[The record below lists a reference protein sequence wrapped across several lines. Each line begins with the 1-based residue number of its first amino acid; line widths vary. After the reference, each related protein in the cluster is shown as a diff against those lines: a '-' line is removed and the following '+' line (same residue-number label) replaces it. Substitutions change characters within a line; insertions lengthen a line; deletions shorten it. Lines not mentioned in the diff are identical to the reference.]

1 MMRNCFPSSTKF
13 STDQITERFFQKSHE
28 VNLVTLALLLPL
40 RGSMRPWQVI
50 EPDRSPAASL
60 INGRRQAKAGGPC
73 KVQFCSFLTTFL
85 LIDSQCGYMGDFNLT
100 TDLAP

>member
-13 STDQITERFFQKSHE
+13 STDQITELLFQKSHE

-40 RGSMRPWQVI
+40 SGYMRPWQVI

-60 INGRRQAKAGGPC
+60 TNGRRQANAGGPC

-85 LIDSQCGYMGDFNLT
+85 LIVSVVTWGILT
-100 TDLAP
+100 